1 MDILM
6 LILVTVG
13 LLVVLGGILFVVFS
27 ILKKEKTDCG
37 SNDNEYKIGCGC
49 GKGACG
55 LPNEH

>member
-1 MDILM
+1 M